1 MQKCIKNSYYR
12 KIRPFKNANGC
23 KFVLFLLNF
32 TNMLNITYEIKFKT
46 ARSGGKGGQN
56 VNKVETMVE
65 GYWHIE
71 SSILADDEQ
80 KKLLQEKL
88 FKKINADGFLLV
100 KSQADRSQL
109 ANKQDVIKKMNTLV
123 NKALIKPKPRKAT
136 KPNKAA
142 KEKRIEVKKRV
153 GTLKD
158 FRKKIGREIW

>member
-12 KIRPFKNANGC
+12 KIRPFKNAYGC

-32 TNMLNITYEIKFKT
+32 GYMVNISDEIKFKT

-65 GYWHIE
+65 GYWHIA
-71 SSILADDEQ
+71 SSALVDDEQ
-80 KKLLQEKL
+80 RQLLQQKL
-88 FKKINADGFLLV
+88 ANKINADGFLLV
-100 KSQADRSQL
+100 KSQAGRTQL
-109 ANKQDVIKKMNTLV
+109 GNKQDVVTKMNELV

-136 KPNKAA
+136 KMPKAV
-142 KEKRIEVKKRV
+142 KEKRLEVKKRV

>member
-1 MQKCIKNSYYR
+1 M
-12 KIRPFKNANGC
+12 
-23 KFVLFLLNF
+23 V
-32 TNMLNITYEIKFKT
+32 NISDEIKFKT

-71 SSILADDEQ
+71 SSALVDDEQ
-80 KKLLQEKL
+80 KQLLQQKL
-88 FKKINADGFLLV
+88 ANKINAEGFLLA
-100 KSQADRSQL
+100 KSQAGRTQL
-109 ANKQDVIKKMNTLV
+109 GNKQDVIAKMNELV

-136 KPNKAA
+136 KLPKAV
-142 KEKRIEVKKRV
+142 KEKRLEVKKRV

>member
-1 MQKCIKNSYYR
+1 
-12 KIRPFKNANGC
+12 
-23 KFVLFLLNF
+23 
-32 TNMLNITYEIKFKT
+32 MLNITYEIKFKT

-71 SSILADDEQ
+71 SSLLITDEQ
-80 KKLLQEKL
+80 KKMMQEKL
-88 FKKINADGFLLV
+88 FKKINSGGFLLV

-109 ANKQDVIKKMNTLV
+109 ANKQDVIKKMNALV
-123 NKALIKPKPRKAT
+123 NKALIKPKPRKIT
-136 KPNKAA
+136 KPSKAA
-142 KEKRIEVKKRV
+142 KEKRIETKKKV